1 MANET
6 IRLHG
11 YREFMRV
18 TRKAERE
25 TKGKIDAR
33 MREAGDIVRADAYQR
48 FQRYDEK
55 SASGFRVRARVGGIF
70 VEQKLRKTTGQ
81 HPEYGE
87 LQLSRALEPALVSK
101 ENEVVANLEK
111 ALDELAD
118 IVD

>member
-1 MANET
+1 MADQT

-18 TRKAERE
+18 TRKAEKE
-25 TKGKIDAR
+25 TKDRISAR
-33 MREAGDIVRADAYQR
+33 MREAGDIVRAEAYQR
-48 FQRYDEK
+48 FRRYDEK
-55 SASGFRVRARVGGIF
+55 SASGFRVRSRVGGVF
-70 VEQKLRKTTGQ
+70 VEQKLRKTTGD

-87 LQLSRALEPALVSK
+87 LQLSRALEPALDSK
-101 ENEVVANLEK
+101 QSEVEVNIEK